1 MDEHLGAARAP
12 DRGRVIGLWAVA
24 LLFALVYYPAVRWL
38 IHRWSLGVWFHT
50 HGFLVF
56 PIALWLARDRL
67 REVASLPPDA
77 SRWGFAFLV
86 PAVLLQ
92 VLDAALHFEIL
103 SAVSFIVAVPGLCLL
118 FLGRRRT
125 KVIWFPLAFL
135 VFAVPVPLFIVS
147 RVHLVLRHLS
157 AGGTAGVMSFLKYDV
172 EREGTWLRVGPDTFQ
187 VADACSGFS
196 TLMALLMAS
205 ILLTYLSRSKPWRTV
220 LIVALTFP
228 IALCASIFR
237 CISLCM
243 VVAAW
248 DRELLNTIVHPG
260 SGFVAFL
267 LALGLLFLVERW
279 LPSPKPKLEGAA
291 S

>member
-1 MDEHLGAARAP
+1 MEEHLEAARVP
-12 DRGRVIGLWAVA
+12 DRGRVIGLWAVG
-24 LLFALVYYPAVRWL
+24 LLFVLVYYPAVDWL
-38 IHRWSLGVWFHT
+38 IDRWSLGVWFHT

-67 REVASLPPDA
+67 LEVASLPPDA
-77 SRWGFAFLV
+77 SRWGFAFLI

-92 VLDAALHFEIL
+92 VLDTALKFEIL

-118 FLGRRRT
+118 LLGRRRT
-125 KVIWFPLAFL
+125 KAIWFPLAFL

-147 RVHLVLRHLS
+147 RIHLVLRHLS
-157 AGGTAGVMSFLKYDV
+157 AGGTAWIMSSLQYDV

-205 ILLTYLSRSKPWRTV
+205 ILLTYLSRSKPWRAV
-220 LIVALTFP
+220 FVVAFTFP
-228 IALCASIFR
+228 IALCASVFR
-237 CISLCM
+237 CTSLCM

-248 DRELLNTIVHPG
+248 DRDLLDTIVHPG

-267 LALGLLFLVERW
+267 LALGGLFLVERV
-279 LPSPKPKLEGAA
+279 LPSSKHAVRGAT